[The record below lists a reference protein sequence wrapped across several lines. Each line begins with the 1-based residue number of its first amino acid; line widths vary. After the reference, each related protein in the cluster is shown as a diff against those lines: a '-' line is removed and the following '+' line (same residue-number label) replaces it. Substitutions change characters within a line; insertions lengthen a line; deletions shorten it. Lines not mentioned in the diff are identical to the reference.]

1 VKHRKGLSEKDRNAR
16 SQLRKLLE
24 SADGV
29 IHGSLIRLSRKCG
42 NPSCRCALKGQK
54 HPSWCL
60 GVSIKGKTRMKHIPK
75 GMESDVR
82 RWVEQYQRARQFIEE
97 MSQEA
102 WQKLNQPKE

>member
-1 VKHRKGLSEKDRNAR
+1 
-16 SQLRKLLE
+16 
-24 SADGV
+24 
-29 IHGSLIRLSRKCG
+29 
-42 NPSCRCALKGQK
+42 
-54 HPSWCL
+54 
-60 GVSIKGKTRMKHIPK
+60 MKHIPK